1 MLALSQNLC
10 NFGKNLNL
18 YASMQDS
25 KIIETNFNTWGGNG
39 KYLLKTQVNL
49 NIYDFT
55 KIDLELNDLIK
66 NIGNGKFF
74 WSFL

>member
-1 MLALSQNLC
+1 
-10 NFGKNLNL
+10 
-18 YASMQDS
+18 MQDS
-25 KIIETNFNTWGGNG
+25 KKIETKFNTWGESG

-49 NIYDFT
+49 NLYDFT

-66 NIGNGKFF
+66 NIGNRKFF